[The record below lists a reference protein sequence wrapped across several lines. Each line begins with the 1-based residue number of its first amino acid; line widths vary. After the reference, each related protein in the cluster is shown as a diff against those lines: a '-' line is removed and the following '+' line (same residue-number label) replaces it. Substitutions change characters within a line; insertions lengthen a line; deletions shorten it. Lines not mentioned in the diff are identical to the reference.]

1 MKSNRKVRVRVRVR
15 VTFIIFHCELAP
27 TDPWCNMLQTL
38 LGRKNYEEEQPQYEN
53 LVRDIFLLWEMSKL
67 WVLRGFTVQPSTRKA
82 LGSTLGLLTVMI
94 LKRVSESIFFQ
105 SSKYIAYKVK
115 EGKETAKSL
124 VAFHLLKIVHTF
136 PGKKHL
142 RT

>member
-1 MKSNRKVRVRVRVR
+1 MKSNRKVRVRVRV
-15 VTFIIFHCELAP
+15 TFILFHRELAS
-27 TDPWCNMLQTL
+27 TDQWCNMLQTL

-53 LVRDIFLLWEMSKL
+53 LVRDIFLLGEMSKL
-67 WVLRGFTVQPSTRKA
+67 WVLRGFTAQPSTRKT

-105 SSKYIAYKVK
+105 SRKYIPYKV

-124 VAFHLLKIVHTF
+124 VVFHLLKIIHTF